1 MIISKSTQERTD
13 HVVQNGCV
21 RQCLKKQYRKID
33 KQSCGVVS
41 ATVVQMI
48 SLVLVH
54 DVASIR
60 MRINACVGRW
70 HVRQHA
76 TILEH
81 DDRDG

>member
-1 MIISKSTQERTD
+1 MIISKSAQERTD
-13 HVVQNGCV
+13 HGIQNGCV
-21 RQCLKKQYRKID
+21 RQGLKKQYRKID

-60 MRINACVGRW
+60 MRINGNVRCLYVDVG
-70 HVRQHA
+70 
-76 TILEH
+76 
-81 DDRDG
+81 